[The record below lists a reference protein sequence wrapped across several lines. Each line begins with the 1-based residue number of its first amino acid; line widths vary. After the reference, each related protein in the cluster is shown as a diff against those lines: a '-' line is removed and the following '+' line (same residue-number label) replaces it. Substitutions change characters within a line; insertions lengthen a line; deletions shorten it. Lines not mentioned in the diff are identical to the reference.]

1 MAATKTATRTGA
13 TKMTAPRFEY
23 VLGATADTEAS
34 AVKLIFLGTD
44 KKKYAVELS
53 AHCAGLAIAA
63 ASATLGSILAAL
75 PEGANP
81 PVQPVTVAGVRPHM
95 RDNGNAGLMIVLESG
110 AELPLEFQRQDLVKL
125 SALFAEMAAWAAPG
139 EGYMIPDITPY
150 ITRA

>member
-1 MAATKTATRTGA
+1 MATKTTAKPTA

-23 VLGATADTEAS
+23 VLGAAADTDAS
-34 AVKLIFLGTD
+34 AVKLTFLGTD

-81 PVQPVTVAGVRPHM
+81 PVQPVAVAGVRPHM
-95 RDNGNAGLMIVLESG
+95 RDNGNAGLTIVLETG
-110 AELPLEFQRQDLVKL
+110 AELPLEFQREDLVKL

-139 EGYMIPDITPY
+139 EGYVTPELPPDFT
-150 ITRA
+150 AA

>member
-1 MAATKTATRTGA
+1 MAQSATKKSATR
-13 TKMTAPRFEY
+13 MTAPRFEY
-23 VLGATADTEAS
+23 VLGADADTEANI
-34 AVKLIFLGTD
+34 VKLIFLGTD
-44 KKKYAVELS
+44 KKKYAIELS

-63 ASATLGSILAAL
+63 ASAYLGRIQAAL

-110 AELPLEFQRQDLVKL
+110 AELPLEFQREDLVKL

-139 EGYMIPDITPY
+139 EGYVTPV
-150 ITRA
+150 

>member
-1 MAATKTATRTGA
+1 MAAPKTATKTA

-23 VLGATADTEAS
+23 VLGAAADIEAS

-44 KKKYAVELS
+44 KKKYDVELS

-75 PEGANP
+75 PPGANP
-81 PVQPVTVAGVRPHM
+81 PVQPVAVAGVRPHM

-110 AELPLEFQRQDLVKL
+110 AELPLEFQRADLVKL
-125 SALFAEMAAWAAPG
+125 SALFAEMAAWASPG
-139 EGYMIPDITPY
+139 EGYVVPEIAPDITL
-150 ITRA
+150 A

>member
-1 MAATKTATRTGA
+1 MEATKPTA

-23 VLGATADTEAS
+23 VLGAAADTDAG
-34 AVKLIFLGTD
+34 AVKLTFLGND

-63 ASATLGSILAAL
+63 ASAYLGRIQAAL
-75 PEGANP
+75 PEGAQ
-81 PVQPVTVAGVRPHM
+81 PVAQPVTVAGVRTQM

-110 AELPLEFQRQDLVKL
+110 AELPLEFQREDLVKL

-139 EGYMIPDITPY
+139 AGYIKPV
-150 ITRA
+150 

>member
-1 MAATKTATRTGA
+1 MAATA

-23 VLGATADTEAS
+23 VLGADAGDG
-34 AVKLIFLGTD
+34 AVKLTFLGTD

-63 ASATLGSILAAL
+63 ASAYLGRIQSAL

-81 PVQPVTVAGVRPHM
+81 PVQPVAVAGVRPQM

-139 EGYMIPDITPY
+139 EGYIKPL
-150 ITRA
+150 

>member
-1 MAATKTATRTGA
+1 MEATKPAA

-23 VLGATADTEAS
+23 VLGAAADAEAG
-34 AVKLIFLGTD
+34 AVKLTFLGTD

-63 ASATLGSILAAL
+63 ASAYLGRIQAAQPAGSTLA
-75 PEGANP
+75 
-81 PVQPVTVAGVRPHM
+81 VQPVAVAGVRTQM

-139 EGYMIPDITPY
+139 EGYIKP
-150 ITRA
+150 A